1 VERNARAQTQLIEDL
16 LDVSSILAGKL
27 RLKVEPVDLRTVVE
41 AALDTVR
48 PAADAKDIRLQPALD
63 SIGIVM
69 GDSYRLQQVA
79 WNLLSNAVKFT
90 PKGGR
95 VQVVVT
101 RTESLVEL
109 TVADSGQG
117 ISAEFQPHVFE
128 RFRQA
133 DGGTT
138 RFHGGLGLGL
148 SIVRQLVEMHGGRVS
163 VFSEGE
169 GHGARFT
176 VRLPLSATRLRESG
190 PPLPTGHSLLA
201 KESGA
206 PPELHGLRVLVVDDE
221 EDARDMLRTLLE
233 SCGAQVRVASSVEE
247 GLHELTCEPP
257 DVLLS
262 DIGMPGQ
269 DGYTF
274 MERVRKLPRERG
286 GGNVSAVALT
296 AYARVEDRT
305 QALLA
310 GFDHHVTKPVDP
322 MELLAVVASLSVR
335 AAR

>member
-1 VERNARAQTQLIEDL
+1 MERNARAQAQLIEDL

-169 GHGARFT
+169 GHGARCT

-286 GGNVSAVALT
+286 GNVSAVALT